1 MVTLYCNLITNLE
14 LCKKLLDYQNKS
26 KRNFEEHKI
35 FHLPTLTAG
44 INSRSS
50 IKYNACAATY
60 IGMIHFK
67 LTKYYYNSS
76 IKHYQNLRETK
87 PEMVQHVTIIAIY
100 VRSYNLHFF
109 LFLNEMVITVNPAII
124 LINEE
129 IGISAKL
136 GVAENSPHNGRQ
148 IDPSYA

>member
-1 MVTLYCNLITNLE
+1 MQKAVGLSNE
-14 LCKKLLDYQNKS
+14 S

-67 LTKYYYNSS
+67 LTKNYYNSG
-76 IKHYQNLRETK
+76 IKHYQNLRENK
-87 PEMVQHVTIIAIY
+87 PEMVQHVTIIATY
-100 VRSYNLHFF
+100 VRSYN
-109 LFLNEMVITVNPAII
+109 
-124 LINEE
+124 
-129 IGISAKL
+129 S
-136 GVAENSPHNGRQ
+136 
-148 IDPSYA
+148 